1 MYAALFFIFNALC
14 STRKEEASC
23 QNQEEETSMEAILCP
38 REACDNDGD
47 NSEDSRISGEAMV
60 EKIDRQIVLKGL
72 GVNTCPVNDKYSYI
86 DVFKFQQWLEAI
98 ASSTTIQGQ
107 FFFHPFEMCS

>member
-1 MYAALFFIFNALC
+1 
-14 STRKEEASC
+14 
-23 QNQEEETSMEAILCP
+23 MEAILCP

-60 EKIDRQIVLKGL
+60 KKIDGQIVLKGL
-72 GVNTCPVNDKYSYI
+72 GVNTCPVNNKYSYI
-86 DVFKFQQWLEAI
+86 DVSRFQQWLVAI

-107 FFFHPFEMCS
+107 FFSHPFKMCS